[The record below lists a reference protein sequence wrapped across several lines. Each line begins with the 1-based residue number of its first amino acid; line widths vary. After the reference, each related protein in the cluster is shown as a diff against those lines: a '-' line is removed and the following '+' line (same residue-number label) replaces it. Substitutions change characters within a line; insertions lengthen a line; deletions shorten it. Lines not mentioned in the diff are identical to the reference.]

1 MKYIIE
7 TIVNLSRE
15 EVVAKFMDE
24 DSLKH
29 WMEGLKSIELIDGVA
44 GEKGAKSIVKFDTG
58 KRKIEMEEI
67 IVDKQ
72 LPDFITMQY
81 NTKQMVN
88 TNTHNFIDL
97 KNGTTRLK
105 IDQEFKLNGIV
116 MKLMGVLMKGMF
128 KKQSKK
134 YSDAFKA
141 FAEEGKSV
149 LDY

>member
-1 MKYIIE
+1 
-7 TIVNLSRE
+7 
-15 EVVAKFMDE
+15 MDA

-29 WMEGLKSIELIDGVA
+29 WMEGLQSMETTEGIA

-58 KRKIEMEEI
+58 KRKMEMIET

-72 LPDFITMQY
+72 LPNFITMQY
-81 NTKQMVN
+81 NTAQMTN

-97 KNGTTRLK
+97 KNGTTQMK
-105 IDQEFKLNGIV
+105 IDQDFQMNGFI
-116 MKLMGVLMKGMF
+116 MKAMGVLMKGLF

-141 FAEEGKSV
+141 FAEDGTSV
-149 LDY
+149 LNSN

>member
-1 MKYIIE
+1 
-7 TIVNLSRE
+7 
-15 EVVAKFMDE
+15 
-24 DSLKH
+24 
-29 WMEGLKSIELIDGVA
+29 
-44 GEKGAKSIVKFDTG
+44 
-58 KRKIEMEEI
+58 
-67 IVDKQ
+67 
-72 LPDFITMQY
+72 Y